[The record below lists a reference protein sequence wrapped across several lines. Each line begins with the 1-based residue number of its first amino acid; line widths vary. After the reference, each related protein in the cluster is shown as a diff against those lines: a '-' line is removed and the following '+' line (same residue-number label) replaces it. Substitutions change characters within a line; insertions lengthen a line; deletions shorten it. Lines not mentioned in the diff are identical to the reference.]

1 MYFFFIYWNDGLL
14 DYLYYLMNVIL
25 FRPNLDTLDRDN
37 IFIRLTSII
46 YHVDTGANAC
56 PSIHCFNSIGLFIA
70 IIKSEKLKRHKIIQ
84 WSSFILS
91 TSICLST
98 LFVKQHSII
107 DVFWAF
113 ILAAMMYLLVYTPD
127 YQKIFE
133 NFRTEKSSK
142 ETTVEK

>member
-1 MYFFFIYWNDGLL
+1 M
-14 DYLYYLMNVIL
+14 
-25 FRPNLDTLDRDN
+25 
-37 IFIRLTSII
+37 TSII

-113 ILAAMMYLLVYTPD
+113 ILAALMYLLVYDPD